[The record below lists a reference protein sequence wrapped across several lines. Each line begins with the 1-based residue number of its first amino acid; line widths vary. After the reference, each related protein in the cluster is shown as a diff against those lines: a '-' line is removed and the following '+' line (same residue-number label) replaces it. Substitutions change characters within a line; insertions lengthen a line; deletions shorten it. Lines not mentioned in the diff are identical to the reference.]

1 MERHRAGRAPFRGF
15 EFMSLSSLVERIAL
29 RVALAAPIFVTLLCL
44 SVQADFIAMPMR
56 ELTLTAMAGCAAWC
70 IFVPRMPSMTHLL
83 LLGCGV
89 VFSGFVFGL
98 DLRGFTDYAP
108 LLLVGPQALLFGT
121 SYQHA
126 LEDMR
131 ERA

>member
-1 MERHRAGRAPFRGF
+1 MV
-15 EFMSLSSLVERIAL
+15 SSELVERVAL
-29 RVALAAPIFVTLLCL
+29 RVALAAPIFVTLVCL
-44 SVQADFIAMPMR
+44 SVQADFLALPIR
-56 ELTLTAMAGCAAWC
+56 ELTLIAMASCGLWC

-83 LLGCGV
+83 LLGCGI

-98 DLRGFTDYAP
+98 SFRGFTDYAP
-108 LLLVGPQALLFGT
+108 LLLIGPQALLFGT

-126 LEDMR
+126 LEDVR

>member
-1 MERHRAGRAPFRGF
+1 MLLPSA
-15 EFMSLSSLVERIAL
+15 LVERIAL
-29 RVALAAPIFVTLLCL
+29 RVTLAAPIFVTLLAL
-44 SVQADFIAMPMR
+44 TVQAGFIVMEIR
-56 ELTLTAMAGCAAWC
+56 ELTLLAMAGCAVWC

-89 VFSGFVFGL
+89 VFSGFVYGL

-108 LLLVGPQALLFGT
+108 LLLVGPQALLFGA
-121 SYQHA
+121 SFQHA
-126 LEDMR
+126 LEDIG

>member
-1 MERHRAGRAPFRGF
+1 MLP
-15 EFMSLSSLVERIAL
+15 SSLVERIAL
-29 RVALAAPIFVTLLCL
+29 RIALAAPIFVTLLCL
-44 SVQADFIAMPMR
+44 SVQAEFVAMPIR
-56 ELTLTAMAGCAAWC
+56 ELTLVAMAGCAAWC

-98 DLRGFTDYAP
+98 AVREFTDYAP

-121 SYQHA
+121 SYQYA
-126 LEDMR
+126 IEDVR
-131 ERA
+131 EGA